1 VKFNKTGDALAQC
14 ITMPVCQ
21 ITSSLFDPYCTTPF
35 VPSWHDDVWTE
46 KRIWRKTLSLSLSL
60 SLFLARSFISAPS
73 HAESAPNQKT
83 RTPRERHTISGHCHG
98 RIRMPTL
105 RHSETSLRP
114 VKIRL
119 IPFFLLFYAD
129 ACCRGRA
136 AAVTEKSDDS
146 SKRRYTRL
154 RIQNTHTHTRARTHT
169 HTRVIYRFN
178 MYIPTATRP
187 WK

>member
-1 VKFNKTGDALAQC
+1 MYYNARVSNY
-14 ITMPVCQ
+14 IE
-21 ITSSLFDPYCTTPF
+21 SLWSLLHHPF
-35 VPSWHDDVWTE
+35 CSLLT
-46 KRIWRKTLSLSLSL
+46 RWRLNRETHLTKNSLSLSL

-154 RIQNTHTHTRARTHT
+154 RIQNTHTHARAHTHT
-169 HTRVIYRFN
+169 HTCDIQ
-178 MYIPTATRP
+178 I
-187 WK
+187 